1 MFNIDLDF
9 YKDVKDF
16 SPSLCDRNQTG
27 VAIMNQQ
34 IALHQVGSDIID
46 TTCSVCDITHN
57 YGIYFDF
64 IDLKTE
70 SFKNV
75 RDNAGIEHQSLWEL

>member
-9 YKDVKDF
+9 YKDVKNF
-16 SPSLCDRNQTG
+16 STCLCDRNQTG

-34 IALHQVGSDIID
+34 ITLHQIGSDIIH
-46 TTCSVCDITHN
+46 TTCSVCDIAHN

-75 RDNAGIEHQSLWEL
+75 RDNTGI